1 LELSEAEG
9 HPGVH
14 RTGTVSVVKTK
25 EADELDLLVIDSEN
39 FLAALLGR
47 TVRIDADIVYERHK
61 YPARM
66 VVSAELGGV
75 A

>member
-1 LELSEAEG
+1 LDVSEAEG
-9 HPGVH
+9 HPRVH
-14 RTGTVSVVKTK
+14 RTGAVSVVKAE
-25 EADELDLLVIDSEN
+25 EADELNLAVVYSED
-39 FLAALLGR
+39 FRAALFRR